1 MVPVTILPSI
11 LCAGELVVTDTFGIS
26 LHHSFKTKTL
36 MPAMELDAEHPAIL
50 LDLVLKP
57 LRLSICAA
65 RNCESLTED
74 AISCR
79 NLCVS

>member
-1 MVPVTILPSI
+1 MDPNHMVGINSQHN
-11 LCAGELVVTDTFGIS
+11 ETDNIT
-26 LHHSFKTKTL
+26 
-36 MPAMELDAEHPAIL
+36 AMELDAEQPAIL
-50 LDLVLKP
+50 LGLVLKP

-79 NLCVS
+79 NLCVT